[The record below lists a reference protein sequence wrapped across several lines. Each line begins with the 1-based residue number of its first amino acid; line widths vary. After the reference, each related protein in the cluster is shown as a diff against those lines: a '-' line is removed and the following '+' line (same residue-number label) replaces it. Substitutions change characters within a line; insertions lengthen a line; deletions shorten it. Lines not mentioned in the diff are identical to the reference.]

1 MLSNRCQGLWNSPS
15 CRSHRRR
22 LCISPRYFQTSRMG
36 FRYAYLRFSNVRALL
51 PSIEPQRMTF
61 QPHENGIF
69 DVKWSLDDSM
79 LATAS
84 GDKSTRISSVET
96 QNQLQLL
103 QTHTSSVKCIA
114 WDPSHRDILST
125 GSRDGKICVWDLRM
139 ASSRAGVGEGI
150 PVLQPVIV
158 VHDAHGQGKSTSGRR
173 KITPLP
179 RSVTSILY
187 TGTRS
192 HTLISSGSF
201 DGYVITTYKD
211 SVCL

>member
-1 MLSNRCQGLWNSPS
+1 MGLW
-15 CRSHRRR
+15 
-22 LCISPRYFQTSRMG
+22 
-36 FRYAYLRFSNVRALL
+36 YAYSQSLTAWALL
-51 PSIEPQRMTF
+51 PFIEPQRTTF

-69 DVKWSLDDSM
+69 DMKWSLDDSA

-96 QNQLQLL
+96 QNILQLL

-125 GSRDGKICVWDLRM
+125 GSRDGQICVWDLRM
-139 ASSRAGVGEGI
+139 SSNRAGIGESI
-150 PVLQPVIV
+150 PALQPVITI
-158 VHDAHGQGKSTSGRR
+158 HAAHGQGKSSGGRR

-187 TGTRS
+187 AGTRS
-192 HTLISSGSF
+192 HALVSSGSF
-201 DGYVITTYKD
+201 DG
-211 SVCL
+211 

>member
-1 MLSNRCQGLWNSPS
+1 
-15 CRSHRRR
+15 
-22 LCISPRYFQTSRMG
+22 MG
-36 FRYAYLRFSNVRALL
+36 FRYAHLQFPNAGTLL
-51 PSIEPQRMTF
+51 PSLEPQRTTF

-84 GDKSTRISSVET
+84 GDKSTRICSVET
-96 QNQLQLL
+96 QNLLQLL

-139 ASSRAGVGEGI
+139 ASGRAGIRETI

-158 VHDAHGQGKSTSGRR
+158 VHDAHGQGKSISGRR

-192 HTLISSGSF
+192 HTLVSSGSF
-201 DGYVITTYKD
+201 NGYVTPTYKD
-211 SVCL
+211 SICL

>member
-1 MLSNRCQGLWNSPS
+1 
-15 CRSHRRR
+15 
-22 LCISPRYFQTSRMG
+22 MG
-36 FRYAYLRFSNVRALL
+36 FRYAYLRFPNAWVLL
-51 PSIEPQRMTF
+51 LSLEPQRTTF

-69 DVKWSLDDSM
+69 DVKWSLDDSL

-84 GDKSTRISSVET
+84 GDKSTRICSVET
-96 QNQLQLL
+96 QNILQLL

-139 ASSRAGVGEGI
+139 ASGRAGIREGT
-150 PVLQPVIV
+150 VLQPVIV
-158 VHDAHGQGKSTSGRR
+158 VHNAHGQGKSISGRR
-173 KITPLP
+173 KIIPLP

-187 TGTRS
+187 TGTQS
-192 HTLISSGSF
+192 HALISSGSF
-201 DGYVITTYKD
+201 DGYVTATYKD